1 MFPSGFTSRIIDRPL
16 SSHRLS
22 IGTLFSGDEERE
34 RKRREAEKMTHA
46 PPAGRTSAAA
56 AFSQIKTQ
64 APPPPPPPTVDLS
77 PFFHIQGKS
86 ALLGAICEN
95 CCRCGWHRSRSRGG
109 ESKISFGRCGSQC
122 NSQREDLTRIISP
135 DSRGSALDNISKV
148 TLKWRRKTQHVSQVK
163 AFGQLP
169 SIGTLRG
176 SKLHQQGAMKVIE
189 RPKLKLLP
197 RKMPLD
203 SPDIQTHLYLIHYYP
218 FSSPNA
224 CFALVA
230 GKTSI
235 HDLCA
240 RNFYAAKEGALVY
253 VHSRTQTGK
262 EGGWSKRWHKFS
274 CSIVP
279 GIQQTSSL
287 KERGRT
293 LLADLALDALRV
305 PPPPPAAALA
315 VASPSANSAT
325 SSEIDISDGRHGAA
339 LRRLFADPVGADVRS
354 FAASGRGDRQR
365 LGKSSELIISGWQA
379 LLKIISMPR
388 VI

>member
-1 MFPSGFTSRIIDRPL
+1 MP
-16 SSHRLS
+16 
-22 IGTLFSGDEERE
+22 
-34 RKRREAEKMTHA
+34 HA
-46 PPAGRTSAAA
+46 PPAGRTSTAAAAA
-56 AFSQIKTQ
+56 AFFARDRALHTPLLPLPAASTID
-64 APPPPPPPTVDLS
+64 PLLS
-77 PFFHIQGKS
+77 SHIQQTSPGILMRTNANPSTSPLLAASRSLTTPSPHPDQNSS
-86 ALLGAICEN
+86 APSPGSVSSFPYPRKVGTAWGLRKEEICEN
-95 CCRCGWHRSRSRGG
+95 CGRCGWHRSRSRGG

-203 SPDIQTHLYLIHYYP
+203 SPDIQMHLYLIHFYP

-240 RNFYAAKEGALVY
+240 KNFYAAKEGALVY

-262 EGGWSKRWHKFS
+262 EEYEGGWSKRWHKFS

-293 LLADLALDALRV
+293 LLADLAFDALRV

-315 VASPSANSAT
+315 VASPVANSAT

-339 LRRLFADPVGADVRS
+339 LR
-354 FAASGRGDRQR
+354 
-365 LGKSSELIISGWQA
+365 
-379 LLKIISMPR
+379 
-388 VI
+388 